1 MLRKV
6 FDERDE
12 REGRREICGN
22 RLMKIERAIRV
33 AGGVLNIASHEWY
46 VRRRVKKIKNAVR
59 ADPVDR
65 ALAVRVAT

>member
-1 MLRKV
+1 
-6 FDERDE
+6 
-12 REGRREICGN
+12 
-22 RLMKIERAIRV
+22 MKIERAIRV